1 MVEALLI
8 GWNSPTNLY
17 LQNDNAN
24 LIPLS
29 YQPGITTVK
38 LVIEHGR
45 DDMEKVLIQV
55 RKAVELAS
63 WTWRPGLKALE
74 QH

>member
-17 LQNDNAN
+17 LQNENAN
-24 LIPLS
+24 LIPCLIN
-29 YQPGITTVK
+29 QVLTTVK

-55 RKAVELAS
+55 KKAVELAS
-63 WTWRPGLKALE
+63 W
-74 QH
+74 